1 MSLIPKNDRVKI
13 DPNAH
18 WRIWLYGES
27 YTGKTYLANK
37 FPNVLMLNSDGNTDE
52 VDAPRIRIAN
62 QYEQNGRVMNE
73 IPAWKYFKSVIAEL
87 RKNEE
92 GYETIVLDLI
102 EDFYEFCR
110 QYVCKEILHVNHE
123 SDANFKAWDMVRTEF
138 YSVIRDLFSLPYNF
152 ILISQEDKSRDIME
166 RSGDKFTAIRPNITD
181 KVALKLA
188 GMCTITARVMMKGKE
203 QRVISFKTSDVVFGG
218 GRIQIPAEEIP
229 CDYEPLINI
238 LENAQVIKPS
248 RDESKLNAPL
258 EGISN
263 HRPEPQPEPQPIVA
277 EEPTPT
283 ATYEQTE
290 EQPKRRRRRT
300 VADDNYA
307 SPEITV
313 VPSEGTSV
321 SSETVTV
328 SSDDTSVSSETV
340 SVPESEDSVSDKV
353 SPIEFGIASPE
364 ESAPVDETP
373 KTEEPPR
380 RRRRRVVEDDDAD
393 APF

>member
-1 MSLIPKNDRVKI
+1 MSLIPKNERVSV

-37 FPNVLMLNSDGNTDE
+37 FPNVLMLNTDGNIDE
-52 VDAPRIRIAN
+52 VDAPRLRIAN
-62 QYEQNGRVMNE
+62 QYEQNGKMMNE
-73 IPAWKYFKSVIAEL
+73 IPAWKYFRSVIAEL
-87 RKNEE
+87 RKNDN

-138 YSVIRDLFSLPYNF
+138 YSVIRDLFTLPYNF
-152 ILISQEDKSRDIME
+152 ILLSQEDKSRDIME
-166 RSGDKFTAIRPNITD
+166 RSGDKFTAIRPNIAD

-188 GMCTITARVMMKGKE
+188 GMCTITARVMMKGKD

-218 GRIQIPAEEIP
+218 GRIQIPVEEIP
-229 CDYEPLINI
+229 CDYKPLISI
-238 LENAQVIKPS
+238 LENGEVIKPS

-258 EGISN
+258 EGVSN
-263 HRPEPQPEPQPIVA
+263 HRPEPQPEPQTIVA

-283 ATYEQTE
+283 AAYEETD

-300 VADDNYA
+300 VADD
-307 SPEITV
+307 S
-313 VPSEGTSV
+313 SV

-328 SSDDTSVSSETV
+328 SSDETSVSSETV
-340 SVPESEDSVSDKV
+340 SVPESEDSVSDKAN
-353 SPIEFGIASPE
+353 PIEFGIDSPE
-364 ESAPVDETP
+364 EPEPQVQAVPQTAVQ
-373 KTEEPPR
+373 EEAPR
-380 RRRRRVVEDDDAD
+380 RRRRRVVEDD
-393 APF
+393 

>member
-229 CDYEPLINI
+229 CDYEPLISI

-258 EGISN
+258 AGADENISN
-263 HRPEPQPEPQPIVA
+263 HQPEPQQEPKTMVA
-277 EEPTPT
+277 EEPTPK
-283 ATYEQTE
+283 ATYDEAPAE

-300 VADDNYA
+300 VADD
-307 SPEITV
+307 S
-313 VPSEGTSV
+313 SV

-328 SSDDTSVSSETV
+328 SSDETSVSSETV
-340 SVPESEDSVSDKV
+340 SVPESTDAVSDKM

-364 ESAPVDETP
+364 ETVPADETP

>member
-1 MSLIPKNDRVKI
+1 MSLIPKNERVSI

-37 FPNVLMLNSDGNTDE
+37 FPNVLMLNTDGNTDE
-52 VDAPRIRIAN
+52 VDAPRLRIAN

-87 RKNEE
+87 RKNEN

-152 ILISQEDKSRDIME
+152 ILLSQEDKSRDIME
-166 RSGDKFTAIRPNITD
+166 RSGDKYTAIRPNITD

-218 GRIQIPAEEIP
+218 GRIQIPTEEIP
-229 CDYEPLINI
+229 CDYKPLISI
-238 LENAQVIKPS
+238 LEGSEPMKPA
-248 RDESKLNAPL
+248 RDESKVNEPISGDWSGNQGLD
-258 EGISN
+258 EIISN
-263 HRPEPQPEPQPIVA
+263 HHPDPQPESKSIIADGPA
-277 EEPTPT
+277 PTT
-283 ATYEQTE
+283 TYESTE
-290 EQPKRRRRRT
+290 EQPRRRRRRT
-300 VADDNYA
+300 EEAPEEIHQKSDVL
-307 SPEITV
+307 SPA
-313 VPSEGTSV
+313 
-321 SSETVTV
+321 
-328 SSDDTSVSSETV
+328 
-340 SVPESEDSVSDKV
+340 
-353 SPIEFGIASPE
+353 EFGIDTPE
-364 ESAPVDETP
+364 EPSLEPKAPEPASEPASEPAQEEAP
-373 KTEEPPR
+373 K
-380 RRRRRVVEDDDAD
+380 RRRRRVVEDDDAST
-393 APF
+393 PF

>member
-1 MSLIPKNDRVKI
+1 MSLIPKNERVSI

-37 FPNVLMLNSDGNTDE
+37 FPNVLMLNTDGNTDE
-52 VDAPRIRIAN
+52 VDAPRLRIAN

-87 RKNEE
+87 RKNDN

-152 ILISQEDKSRDIME
+152 ILLSQEDKSRDIME
-166 RSGDKFTAIRPNITD
+166 RSGDKYTAIRPNITD

-218 GRIQIPAEEIP
+218 GRIQIPTEEIP
-229 CDYEPLINI
+229 CDYKPLISI

-248 RDESKLNAPL
+248 RDESKLNEYIGWSGNQGL
-258 EGISN
+258 GESTDSE
-263 HRPEPQPEPQPIVA
+263 PEPQTESEAMVA
-277 EEPTPT
+277 EEPAPE
-283 ATYEQTE
+283 AVQE

-300 VADDNYA
+300 EETPAD
-307 SPEITV
+307 PV
-313 VPSEGTSV
+313 
-321 SSETVTV
+321 
-328 SSDDTSVSSETV
+328 
-340 SVPESEDSVSDKV
+340 
-353 SPIEFGIASPE
+353 EFGIDKPE
-364 ESAPVDETP
+364 EPAQAEPAQAEPADEPAVAPAPV
-373 KTEEPPR
+373 R
-380 RRRRRVVEDDDAD
+380 RRRRRVVEEAMENEKESDED

>member
-1 MSLIPKNDRVKI
+1 MSLIPKNERVSI

-87 RKNEE
+87 RKNEQ

-138 YSVIRDLFSLPYNF
+138 YSVIRDLFTLPYNF

-166 RSGDKFTAIRPNITD
+166 RSGDKFTAIRPNIAD

-229 CDYEPLINI
+229 CDYEPLIAI

-258 EGISN
+258 AGADESISN
-263 HRPEPQPEPQPIVA
+263 GQPDPQPEPKSIVA

-283 ATYEQTE
+283 AAYDEAPAE

-300 VADDNYA
+300 VADD
-307 SPEITV
+307 S
-313 VPSEGTSV
+313 SV

-328 SSDDTSVSSETV
+328 SSDETSVSSETV
-340 SVPESEDSVSDKV
+340 SVPESTDAVSDKM

-364 ESAPVDETP
+364 ETVPADETP

-393 APF
+393 TPF

>member
-1 MSLIPKNDRVKI
+1 MSLIPKNERVSI

-87 RKNEE
+87 RKNEQ

-138 YSVIRDLFSLPYNF
+138 YSVIRDLFTLPYNF

-166 RSGDKFTAIRPNITD
+166 RSGDKFTAIRPNIAD

-229 CDYEPLINI
+229 CDYEPLIAI

-258 EGISN
+258 AEADESISN
-263 HRPEPQPEPQPIVA
+263 NQPEPQPQPEPKSIVA
-277 EEPTPT
+277 EEPAPT
-283 ATYEQTE
+283 AAYDEAPAE

-300 VADDNYA
+300 EEEAQEA
-307 SPEITV
+307 QEAQEALSPA
-313 VPSEGTSV
+313 
-321 SSETVTV
+321 
-328 SSDDTSVSSETV
+328 
-340 SVPESEDSVSDKV
+340 
-353 SPIEFGIASPE
+353 EFGIDTPE
-364 ESAPVDETP
+364 EPDSAVAEPAPAEP
-373 KTEEPPR
+373 APAQEEPPR
-380 RRRRRVVEDDDAD
+380 RRRRRVVEDDDD
-393 APF
+393 STPF

>member
-1 MSLIPKNDRVKI
+1 MSLIPKNERVSI

-87 RKNEE
+87 RKNDN

-152 ILISQEDKSRDIME
+152 ILLSQEDKSRDIME
-166 RSGDKFTAIRPNITD
+166 RSGDKYTAIRPNITD

-188 GMCTITARVMMKGKE
+188 GMCTITARVMLKGKE

-229 CDYEPLINI
+229 CDYKPLISI

-248 RDESKLNAPL
+248 RDESKLNEYIGWSGNQGL
-258 EGISN
+258 D
-263 HRPEPQPEPQPIVA
+263 EPTNSQPDVEPATAYVS
-277 EEPTPT
+277 EEPAPEVTQPV
-283 ATYEQTE
+283 QE
-290 EQPKRRRRRT
+290 EQPRRRRRRT
-300 VADDNYA
+300 
-307 SPEITV
+307 E
-313 VPSEGTSV
+313 E
-321 SSETVTV
+321 
-328 SSDDTSVSSETV
+328 
-340 SVPESEDSVSDKV
+340 VPEEIHQKSDAL
-353 SPIEFGIASPE
+353 SPAEFGIDTPE
-364 ESAPVDETP
+364 EPSLEPKAPEPASELAQEEAPAPV
-373 KTEEPPR
+373 R
-380 RRRRRVVEDDDAD
+380 RRRRRVVEEIMENEKESDED

>member
-1 MSLIPKNDRVKI
+1 MSLIPKNERVSV

-37 FPNVLMLNSDGNTDE
+37 FPNVLMLNTDGNIDE
-52 VDAPRIRIAN
+52 VNAPRLRIAN
-62 QYEQNGRVMNE
+62 QYAQNGKMMNE

-87 RKNEE
+87 RKNEN

-138 YSVIRDLFSLPYNF
+138 YSVIRDLFTLPYNF
-152 ILISQEDKSRDIME
+152 ILLSQEDKSRDIME
-166 RSGDKFTAIRPNITD
+166 RSGDKFTAIRPNIAD

-188 GMCTITARVMMKGKE
+188 GMCTITARVMMKGKD

-218 GRIQIPAEEIP
+218 GRIQIPVEEIP
-229 CDYEPLINI
+229 CDYKPLISI

-248 RDESKLNAPL
+248 RDESKLNEYIGWSGNQEL
-258 EGISN
+258 GESTN
-263 HRPEPQPEPQPIVA
+263 SRPDVEPITTEVC
-277 EEPTPT
+277 EEPALQAVHDT
-283 ATYEQTE
+283 AQE

-300 VADDNYA
+300 VADD
-307 SPEITV
+307 S
-313 VPSEGTSV
+313 SV
-321 SSETVTV
+321 SSETANV
-328 SSDDTSVSSETV
+328 SSNKTSVPSENAV
-340 SVPESEDSVSDKV
+340 VPESKGSVPDKV
-353 SPIEFGIASPE
+353 NPIEFGIDSPE
-364 ESAPVDETP
+364 EPEPQVQAVPQSAVQ
-373 KTEEPPR
+373 EEAPR
-380 RRRRRVVEDDDAD
+380 RRRRRVVEDD
-393 APF
+393 

>member
-1 MSLIPKNDRVKI
+1 MSLLPENKRIKV

-27 YTGKTYLANK
+27 YSGKTYLANK

-52 VDAPRIRIAN
+52 VDAPRLRIAN
-62 QYEQNGRVMNE
+62 QYEQNGRVVNE

-87 RKNEE
+87 RKNED

-166 RSGDKFTAIRPNITD
+166 RSGDKITAIKPNITD

-218 GRIQIPAEEIP
+218 GRIRIPVEEIS
-229 CDYEPLINI
+229 CDYKPLISI
-238 LENAQVIKPS
+238 LEGSELLNPA
-248 RDESKLNAPL
+248 RDESKVNEP
-258 EGISN
+258 ISGDWSGNQELDENISNN
-263 HRPEPQPEPQPIVA
+263 HRPDPQPESIVA

-283 ATYEQTE
+283 ATYESTE

-300 VADDNYA
+300 
-307 SPEITV
+307 E
-313 VPSEGTSV
+313 
-321 SSETVTV
+321 
-328 SSDDTSVSSETV
+328 
-340 SVPESEDSVSDKV
+340 KV
-353 SPIEFGIASPE
+353 QEELNEPTTDPAEFGIETPE
-364 ESAPVDETP
+364 EALKAAPAPEP
-373 KTEEPPR
+373 APAQEEAPR
-380 RRRRRVVEDDDAD
+380 RRRRRVVEDSDAD

>member
-1 MSLIPKNDRVKI
+1 MSLLPKNERVAV

-27 YTGKTYLANK
+27 YSGKTYLANR
-37 FPNVLMLNSDGNTDE
+37 FPNVLMLNTDGNTDE
-52 VDAPRIRIAN
+52 VDAPRLRIAN
-62 QYEQNGRVMNE
+62 QYEQNGRVTTE
-73 IPAWKYFKSVIAEL
+73 VPAWKYFKSVIAEL
-87 RKNEE
+87 RRNDD

-166 RSGDKFTAIRPNITD
+166 RSGDKITAIRPNITD

-188 GMCTITARVMMKGKE
+188 GMCTVTARVVMKGKNE
-203 QRVISFKTSDVVFGG
+203 RVISFKTSDVVFGG
-218 GRIQIPAEEIP
+218 GRIQIPTEEIP
-229 CDYEPLINI
+229 CDYEPLISI
-238 LENAQVIKPS
+238 LESGEAPKPY

-258 EGISN
+258 EGVSN
-263 HRPEPQPEPQPIVA
+263 HRPEPQPQSIVA

-283 ATYEQTE
+283 ATYEEAPAE

-300 VADDNYA
+300 VSDD
-307 SPEITV
+307 S
-313 VPSEGTSV
+313 SV
-321 SSETVTV
+321 SSETRTV
-328 SSDDTSVSSETV
+328 SSDETSVSSKTMG
-340 SVPESEDSVSDKV
+340 VPESDNPVPDKM
-353 SPIEFGIASPE
+353 SPVEFGADIPE
-364 ESAPVDETP
+364 DTQP

-380 RRRRRVVEDDDAD
+380 RRRRRVVDDSTV
-393 APF
+393 PF

>member
-1 MSLIPKNDRVKI
+1 MSLIPKNERVSI

-37 FPNVLMLNSDGNTDE
+37 FPNVLMLNTDGNTDE
-52 VDAPRIRIAN
+52 VDAPRLRIAN

-87 RKNEE
+87 RKNDN

-152 ILISQEDKSRDIME
+152 ILLSQEDKSRDIME
-166 RSGDKFTAIRPNITD
+166 RSGDKYTAIRPNITD

-218 GRIQIPAEEIP
+218 GRIQIPTEEIP
-229 CDYEPLINI
+229 CDYKPLISI

-248 RDESKLNAPL
+248 RDESKLNEYIGWSGNQGLDKLTNSQPDVEPATSYVSKEPAP
-258 EGISN
+258 EVT
-263 HRPEPQPEPQPIVA
+263 QPVQ
-277 EEPTPT
+277 
-283 ATYEQTE
+283 E
-290 EQPKRRRRRT
+290 EQPRRHRRRMEET
-300 VADDNYA
+300 QQEAPQETPAD
-307 SPEITV
+307 PV
-313 VPSEGTSV
+313 
-321 SSETVTV
+321 
-328 SSDDTSVSSETV
+328 
-340 SVPESEDSVSDKV
+340 
-353 SPIEFGIASPE
+353 EFGIDKPE
-364 ESAPVDETP
+364 EPDSEPAPAPEPEPVQ
-373 KTEEPPR
+373 EEPPR
-380 RRRRRVVEDDDAD
+380 RRRRRVVEDDDAST
-393 APF
+393 PF

>member
-1 MSLIPKNDRVKI
+1 MSLIPKNERVSI

-87 RKNEE
+87 RKNEQ

-138 YSVIRDLFSLPYNF
+138 YSVIRDLFTLPYNF

-166 RSGDKFTAIRPNITD
+166 RSGDKFTAIRPNIAD

-229 CDYEPLINI
+229 CDYEPLIAI

-248 RDESKLNAPL
+248 RDESKVNAPL
-258 EGISN
+258 TGAEESISN
-263 HRPEPQPEPQPIVA
+263 RQPEPQPEPKTMVA
-277 EEPTPT
+277 EEPAPT
-283 ATYEQTE
+283 AAYEQTE

-300 VADDNYA
+300 EEEAQESQEA
-307 SPEITV
+307 LSPA
-313 VPSEGTSV
+313 
-321 SSETVTV
+321 
-328 SSDDTSVSSETV
+328 
-340 SVPESEDSVSDKV
+340 
-353 SPIEFGIASPE
+353 EFGIDTPEEPAKVAEPAVETTEEPVE
-364 ESAPVDETP
+364 ESAVSPAPV
-373 KTEEPPR
+373 R
-380 RRRRRVVEDDDAD
+380 RRRRRVIEETMENEKESDED